1 MDKLTQEH
9 IKELVEQG
17 YEFEEVVSYRIRD
30 PNGDTIAEGKDED
43 EIWGL
48 VIRMVERDKLGIE
61 KAKLARW
68 NAAVRGNH
76 E

>member
-17 YEFEEVVSYRIRD
+17 YELEEVVSYRILD
-30 PNGDTIAEGKDED
+30 PNGITIAEGIDED
-43 EIWGL
+43 LVWGL
-48 VIRMVERDKLGIE
+48 VIRRVERDRLGIE

-76 E
+76 A